1 MSSINRS
8 IAALVQGTQNAD
20 GRHIIK
26 ENLVEQ
32 QNDNKTYNYT
42 GVLKVNTG
50 EKRIYMTRAAA
61 LGDFDMFVTVA
72 PVGADLTISIKKNG
86 SSIATGTI
94 TDGAY
99 SSTENSVS
107 TSNAA
112 FVSGDYYTID
122 ITQVG
127 STTAGENLYV
137 NLRITG

>member
-8 IAALVQGTQNAD
+8 IAALVQGGLDDD
-20 GRHIIK
+20 GRRKIK
-26 ENLVEQ
+26 INRVEQ

-86 SSIATGTI
+86 SQIATGTI
-94 TDGAY
+94 TDGGY
-99 SSTENSVS
+99 SSTGNSVS
-107 TSNAA
+107 TSNAG